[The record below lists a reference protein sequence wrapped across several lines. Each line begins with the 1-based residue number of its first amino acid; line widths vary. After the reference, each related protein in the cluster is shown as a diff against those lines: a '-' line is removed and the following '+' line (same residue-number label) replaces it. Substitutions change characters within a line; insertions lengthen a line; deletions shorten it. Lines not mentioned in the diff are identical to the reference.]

1 MAMPTEEYQFFWSHV
16 VWALEVLIVFI
27 IQIRKSVHSIIY
39 CIEVLLL
46 GATTT
51 YLIFIVLNAFYFFW
65 FVVYLIV
72 LNMQKGREWYAVV
85 KFLVLHRLK
94 IHFKSLEMN

>member
-1 MAMPTEEYQFFWSHV
+1 MAVTTEEYQFFGSHV

-46 GATTT
+46 GATAT

-72 LNMQKGREWYAVV
+72 FNV
-85 KFLVLHRLK
+85 
-94 IHFKSLEMN
+94 